1 MDVRHI
7 LNNMLFSGFAKVTVP
22 LKWQILDIV
31 YLILDVIVLVGLH
44 VATLILVV
52 AILWARRRNA

>member
-1 MDVRHI
+1 MDVHHI
-7 LNNMLFSGFAKVTVP
+7 LNNMVFSGFALVTVP

-31 YLILDVIVLVGLH
+31 YLTLDVVVLVGLH